1 MVVEGNYRLFNFLIA
16 LVIQRYMNS
25 LIDIE
30 ISGCYLIN
38 NYNPN
43 VEALDLKINQIVYN
57 ILE

>member
-30 ISGCYLIN
+30 ISGCCLIN
-38 NYNPN
+38 NHNPN

>member
-1 MVVEGNYRLFNFLIA
+1 MLVESNDRLFNFLKA

-30 ISGCYLIN
+30 ISGCCLIN

-43 VEALDLKINQIVYN
+43 VEALDLNINQIVYN